1 MRAIRLRPWPA
12 FGLAAFVVLLVGI
25 TAFLYTE
32 TAAIAIVVPPQKVEA
47 KVVMNGGG
55 AGGLVVKHI
64 DVQVIDTAQ
73 GTATSSAPVAAT
85 VATGEVRFLLVCPG
99 IGTCQPATLPAGT
112 IVATTKGFQYATTSA
127 AAMQKG
133 SPYATVGIRAGAAGA
148 AGNTAA
154 ATITV
159 IPNNPRPPGIL
170 NVLNLKAVSGGADA
184 GVTPVIQQSD
194 LDAAQTALEAKVTDE
209 LGSTMQS
216 MASGMTSVAE
226 GPPGFDVATDHAVG
240 DQAQTFSLT
249 VTGKLG
255 ASVFSDTDAQAI
267 LRAALKPRLM
277 PGYQLTADPIR
288 AKYQLERA
296 ADGVGVVIS
305 ADAVGSAVPQTAMST
320 LRIRLKGLSAAAAE
334 RRLAHDFPGS
344 SIEIRTGP
352 GWAPLLPLFADHI
365 TVRVSVPAP
374 VVNK

>member
-12 FGLAAFVVLLVGI
+12 FGLAAFVVLSVAI
-25 TAFLYTE
+25 TAFLYAE
-32 TAAIAIVVPPQKVEA
+32 TAAIAIVIPPQKLEA

-55 AGGLVVKHI
+55 AGSLVVKHI

-73 GTATSSAPVAAT
+73 GTATGSTPVAAT
-85 VATGEVRFLLVCPG
+85 VATGEVRFLLVCPA
-99 IGTCQPATLPAGT
+99 IAPCQPATLPAGT
-112 IVATTKGFQYATTSA
+112 IVATTKGFRYATTST

-133 SPYATVGIRAGAAGA
+133 SQYATVGIRAGAAGA

-170 NVLNLKAVSGGADA
+170 NVLNLQAVSGGADA

-209 LGSTMQS
+209 LGSTMQT
-216 MASGMTSVAE
+216 MAGGMTSVAE
-226 GPPGFDVATDHAVG
+226 GPPGFDLAFDHAVG
-240 DQAQTFSLT
+240 DQAQSFSLT

-255 ASVFSDTDAQAI
+255 ASVFSDTDAQAV
-267 LRAALKPRLM
+267 LRAALKPRLT
-277 PGYQLTADPIR
+277 PGYQLTADPIK
-288 AKYQLERA
+288 ATYQFVPA

-305 ADAVGSAVPQTAMST
+305 ADAVGIAVPQTAMSA
-320 LRIRLKGLSAAAAE
+320 LRARLTGMSAAAAE

-344 SIEIRTGP
+344 SIQIHASP

-365 TVRVSVPAP
+365 TVRVSVALH
-374 VVNK
+374 